1 MGKLINKSV
10 MSEISINS
18 KSKLFGTMPN
28 GEPVYSYELKNS
40 NGIEV
45 KIINYGATITS
56 LKIPL
61 KTGKIIDVVLGL
73 DSLEDYIKSYEIGGS
88 PYFGATVGRYSGR
101 INLGLFTLNN
111 KAYQLEKNLN
121 NHSLH
126 GGNVGF
132 SQRIWEVVKITEG
145 NNPSITLTY
154 FSPNNEGG
162 FPGDLKVEV
171 TYALSE
177 NNELSIDY
185 IATTSEDTII
195 NLTNHSYFNL
205 EGHTETVANQD
216 LQIHSKT
223 LLETNADNVPN
234 GLLLNV
240 VNSPND
246 FSIANKCP
254 DKIDTSFVLNKEN
267 KIAASLYSDKNN
279 LKMLVFTDQPSVH
292 IYVGGKYDDQLNG
305 KEEIKYQSNSGICF
319 ETQNFPD
326 APNHSHFPN
335 SVLKKDETYFQ
346 KTVYKFEI
354 Y

>member
-1 MGKLINKSV
+1 MPEV
-10 MSEISINS
+10 TINS

-28 GEPVYSYELKNS
+28 GEAVYCYELKNS

-45 KIINYGATITS
+45 NIINYGATITS

-101 INLGLFTLNN
+101 INQGLFTLNN
-111 KAYQLEKNLN
+111 KVYQLEKNLN

-126 GGNVGF
+126 GGNIGF
-132 SQRIWEVVKITEG
+132 SQRIWNVVKITECK
-145 NNPSITLTY
+145 NPSITLTY

-162 FPGDLKVEV
+162 FPGDLKVEL
-171 TYALSE
+171 TYTLSE
-177 NNELSIDY
+177 NNELSIEY
-185 IATTSEDTII
+185 LANTSEDTVV
-195 NLTNHSYFNL
+195 NMTNHSYFNL
-205 EGHTETVANQD
+205 EGPTETVVNQD
-216 LQIHSKT
+216 LYINSKT
-223 LLETNADNVPN
+223 LLETNADNIPTGV
-234 GLLLNV
+234 LLNV
-240 VNSPND
+240 VATPND
-246 FSIANKCP
+246 FSSVKKCP

-267 KIAASLYSDKNN
+267 KIAASLYSEKNN

-292 IYVGGKYDDQLNG
+292 IYVGGKYDDQLTG
-305 KEEIKYQSNSGICF
+305 KEKIKYLSNSGICF

-326 APNHSHFPN
+326 APNHPHFPN
-335 SVLKKDETYFQ
+335 SVLKKDETYLQ